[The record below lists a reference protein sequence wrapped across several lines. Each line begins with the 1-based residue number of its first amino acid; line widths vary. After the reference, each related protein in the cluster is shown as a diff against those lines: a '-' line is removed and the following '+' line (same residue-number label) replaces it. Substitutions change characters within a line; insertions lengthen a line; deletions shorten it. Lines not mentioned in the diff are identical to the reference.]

1 MVTCAPM
8 PSAILAALMPTVP
21 PPTMV
26 TLAGGVPGTP
36 PRRTPLPPFSFCSQ

>member
-1 MVTCAPM
+1 MVTWAPI

-21 PPTMV
+21 PPMMA

-36 PRRTPLPPFSFCSQ
+36 PKSTPLPPFSFCSQ